1 MKRRI
6 SSTGSADRKGVNYNG
21 SNQESSEE
29 AGKEDRKE
37 EIVSTSM
44 HTHTF
49 FGWRRNSSSLLFVF
63 LRSS

>member
-1 MKRRI
+1 
-6 SSTGSADRKGVNYNG
+6 VNYNG

-37 EIVSTSM
+37 EIVFPYTY
-44 HTHTF
+44 THIF
-49 FGWRRNSSSLLFVF
+49 LAGGEILPAFF